1 MKGVEKLNEQEK
13 KYIVVDTLDDPNDY
27 LELTVEEIR
36 DFIINF
42 QYDNHSFDD
51 DEWVEYQRKV
61 FQAAEE
67 NDVDELDEFLLG
79 FGYAIRF

>member
-1 MKGVEKLNEQEK
+1 MKGAERLSEQEK

-27 LELTVEEIR
+27 LELTAEEIR

-51 DEWVEYQRKV
+51 DEWIEYQRKV
-61 FQAAEE
+61 FEAAEE

>member
-1 MKGVEKLNEQEK
+1 MKGAERLSEQEK

-27 LELTVEEIR
+27 LELTAEEIR

-42 QYDNHSFDD
+42 QYDNHSFYD

-61 FQAAEE
+61 FEAAEE

>member
-1 MKGVEKLNEQEK
+1 MKGVERLSEQEK
-13 KYIVVDTLDDPNDY
+13 KYIVVDTLDDPNDH

-51 DEWVEYQRKV
+51 DEWIEYQRKV

>member
-1 MKGVEKLNEQEK
+1 MNEQEK

-51 DEWVEYQRKV
+51 DEWTEYQRKV
-61 FQAAEE
+61 FEAAEE

>member
-27 LELTVEEIR
+27 LELTIEEIR

-51 DEWVEYQRKV
+51 DEWTEYQREV
-61 FQAAEE
+61 FQSAEE

>member
-1 MKGVEKLNEQEK
+1 MSEQEK
-13 KYIVVDTLDDPNDY
+13 KYIVVDTLDDPDDY

-51 DEWVEYQRKV
+51 DEWAEYQRKV
-61 FQAAEE
+61 FQSAEE

>member
-1 MKGVEKLNEQEK
+1 MKGAERLSEQEK
-13 KYIVVDTLDDPNDY
+13 KYIVVDTLDDPDDY
-27 LELTVEEIR
+27 LELTIEEIR

-51 DEWVEYQRKV
+51 DEWTEYQREV
-61 FQAAEE
+61 FQSAEE

>member
-1 MKGVEKLNEQEK
+1 MKGAERLSEQEK
-13 KYIVVDTLDDPNDY
+13 KYIVVDTLDDPDDY
-27 LELTVEEIR
+27 LELTIEEIR

-51 DEWVEYQRKV
+51 DGWTEYQREV
-61 FQAAEE
+61 LQSAEE

>member
-1 MKGVEKLNEQEK
+1 MKGAERLSEQEK
-13 KYIVVDTLDDPNDY
+13 KYIVVDTLDDPDDY
-27 LELTVEEIR
+27 LELTIEEIR

-42 QYDNHSFDD
+42 QYDNHSFGD
-51 DEWVEYQRKV
+51 DEWTEYQREV
-61 FQAAEE
+61 FQSAEE

>member
-1 MKGVEKLNEQEK
+1 MKGVERLSVQEK
-13 KYIVVDTLDDPNDY
+13 KYIVVDTLDDPDDY

-51 DEWVEYQRKV
+51 DEWTEYQRKV